1 MAKIIVVGNP
11 RHETSFQT
19 RLRNDTRKT
28 LLSDFTT
35 SISSDMAAAFMEDP
49 TATIASGIVTEHISL
64 EGSGY
69 ELDSGISKA
78 RGVTHR
84 LSFDN
89 HVQGRRS
96 EIAVFDDGSLQAQD
110 LSRGKAGKT
119 RHIQLRFLDPRPLK
133 VKQVATGAMRA
144 AAGLFCLGLLSALLA
159 YFSLWPWPS
168 VTVGASAALFTASAM
183 ALGLFVYRTC
193 ERTIFVTAS
202 GRTETLSLVASIGC
216 LGACHRLIPT
226 IVEAIEQ
233 AREQNPPS
241 RSVYLRQEMQEHY
254 RLRENGAISPE
265 ACNAGTKRILNR
277 FD

>member
-1 MAKIIVVGNP
+1 
-11 RHETSFQT
+11 
-19 RLRNDTRKT
+19 

-35 SISSDMAAAFMEDP
+35 SISADMAAAFMEDP

-69 ELDSGISKA
+69 ELDSGTSKA

-96 EIAVFDDGSLQAQD
+96 EIALFDDGSLQAQD

-144 AAGLFCLGLLSALLA
+144 AAGLFGLGLLSALFA
-159 YFSLWPWPS
+159 YFSLWPS
-168 VTVGASAALFTASAM
+168 LTVGASAALFTASAM

-233 AREQNPPS
+233 AREQNPTS
-241 RSVYLRQEMQEHY
+241 RSVYLREEMQEHY
-254 RLRENGAISPE
+254 RLRENGAISSE
-265 ACNAGTKRILNR
+265 ACAAGTKRILNR